1 VTLRD
6 YSPDA
11 TRARSASEERQKV
24 PSGLEENRVRART
37 KVKRL
42 KSSLFEQG
50 NLRLPSEFEDFSG
63 ADGLASDFLRSRD
76 LFGSFLDPSQK

>member
-1 VTLRD
+1 
-6 YSPDA
+6 
-11 TRARSASEERQKV
+11 
-24 PSGLEENRVRART
+24 
-37 KVKRL
+37 VKRL